1 VTTRV
6 VVPRDVDAEPEEALA
21 RIHDTLAELR
31 RRFGR
36 WPHRRCHVSLV
47 QAGGMEHAGAFFS
60 SSHDLRHE
68 LSHGYFGRW
77 VLPFDGPSG
86 WLDEAI
92 AQWFQLAP
100 EPLPPS
106 TVLRPTDMG
115 VQVPWRRGNG
125 PGAYTDGVRLLCV
138 LDGALRARGEG
149 LDTLLRALLVT
160 FGGRHISTAQ
170 FEAVV
175 ARLLP
180 EDRGWLESTFRRAL
194 HAGA

>member
-1 VTTRV
+1 
-6 VVPRDVDAEPEEALA
+6 
-21 RIHDTLAELR
+21 
-31 RRFGR
+31 
-36 WPHRRCHVSLV
+36 
-47 QAGGMEHAGAFFS
+47 
-60 SSHDLRHE
+60 
-68 LSHGYFGRW
+68 
-77 VLPFDGPSG
+77 
-86 WLDEAI
+86 
-92 AQWFQLAP
+92 
-100 EPLPPS
+100 
-106 TVLRPTDMG
+106 MG